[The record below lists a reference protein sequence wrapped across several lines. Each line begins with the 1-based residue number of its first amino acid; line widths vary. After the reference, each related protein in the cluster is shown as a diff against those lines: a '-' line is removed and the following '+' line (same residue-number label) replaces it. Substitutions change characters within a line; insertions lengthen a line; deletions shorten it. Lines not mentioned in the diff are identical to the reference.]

1 MRWQIFCLTSG
12 CPGAMSSMRSWR
24 RLCHSDWVD
33 MPGRP
38 TPECLLNSAAVSQ
51 YTCITAISQMGRPAM
66 NPGSCRLHNYQISFG
81 ISTPRICASALDLT
95 ECAALATAH
104 CICAPLGLHNNPIFQ
119 QEHVGPGRM
128 QPTWAVRQM
137 TPPCPSRESSSVA
150 QCSSALSASTSAILQ
165 QGI

>member
-24 RLCHSDWVD
+24 RLCHSDRVD

-51 YTCITAISQMGRPAM
+51 YTCITAISQMGRLAM
-66 NPGSCRLHNYQISFG
+66 NPGSCRLHTHQISFG
-81 ISTPRICASALDLT
+81 ISTPLICTSTLDLIECGALASTHRICS
-95 ECAALATAH
+95 
-104 CICAPLGLHNNPIFQ
+104 PLGLHNNLIPQ
-119 QEHVGPGRM
+119 QEPVGPGRM

-137 TPPCPSRESSSVA
+137 TAPCPSRESSSVA

-165 QGI
+165 GI